1 MIQLD
6 EEYIIENLLRVVG
19 EDPTREGLRETP
31 QRVLKAW
38 RFMTRGYRM
47 NPVDVLKT
55 FEDGG
60 ERYDQML
67 SVSGIQFFSNCEHH
81 MLPFFGTCTIAYIPN
96 GRILGLSKFA
106 RVVDIYAARLQ
117 VQERLTQQIADALFK
132 HLEPKGVGVT
142 LQARHMCMESRGV
155 QKVGSVTT
163 TTSLRGVIRDDP
175 KAREEYLQLVRA

>member
-67 SVSGIQFFSNCEHH
+67 SVSGIPLVSNCENN
-81 MLPFFGTCTIAYIPN
+81 I
-96 GRILGLSKFA
+96 
-106 RVVDIYAARLQ
+106 
-117 VQERLTQQIADALFK
+117 
-132 HLEPKGVGVT
+132 
-142 LQARHMCMESRGV
+142 
-155 QKVGSVTT
+155 
-163 TTSLRGVIRDDP
+163 
-175 KAREEYLQLVRA
+175 